1 MTVQPSFNGDMR
13 TLTQMRLAIFL
24 LCYQHRYLASG
35 LFGILSEMKA
45 IYCQNI
51 SSRYCSGISSVNS
64 MCLILAVHWVY
75 LWNVSTTMQQTRRS
89 CKVKDLLLWS
99 SAKYWLWYC
108 PKGEVR
114 LMSPHIG
121 PDCSLNV
128 NALVLSLGIPF
139 DNVIKCKTKVHSI
152 AFRQHHRECCGFA
165 NWLRYHERHLT
176 ARGLSRV
183 ARGTTYS
190 TSIQKVIVQEILL
203 TKYIASIHIEMKM
216 GFCLYAEAALSI

>member
-1 MTVQPSFNGDMR
+1 
-13 TLTQMRLAIFL
+13 
-24 LCYQHRYLASG
+24 
-35 LFGILSEMKA
+35 MKA

-75 LWNVSTTMQQTRRS
+75 WWKVSTTIQQTRRS

-121 PDCSLNV
+121 PDRSLNV
-128 NALVLSLGIPF
+128 NALILSLGITI
-139 DNVIKCKTKVHSI
+139 DNAIKCKTKVHSI

-165 NWLRYHERHLT
+165 IWLRYHERYLT

-183 ARGTTYS
+183 ARGTTYYDFYP
-190 TSIQKVIVQEILL
+190 EGNC
-203 TKYIASIHIEMKM
+203 ASNLAYKIHCFNSHWNANRTMKM